1 MDAILPG
8 VLVREK
14 LCYIV
19 STFGKTF
26 GPLPTTHVQLL
37 SSFYHF
43 TCIFDIPLTCLT
55 KQYLRM
61 QSFPDCN
68 ASWHQ
73 SSHGPKQSSKV
84 DLARLYVSTMEGLQ
98 KKGERMEI
106 KLLYYSQNFFRNK
119 LASPANIFKN
129 ILAATPL
136 SDVIFSIGRENQNF
150 CAVHYTVRGLFPL
163 LSQLWTQV

>member
-43 TCIFDIPLTCLT
+43 TCIFDIPLTCETLSLNKAGGT
-55 KQYLRM
+55 DATATTQTFQLRDVVVVERKG
-61 QSFPDCN
+61 SRHIVLRTPD
-68 ASWHQ
+68 SEQ
-73 SSHGPKQSSKV
+73 
-84 DLARLYVSTMEGLQ
+84 
-98 KKGERMEI
+98 
-106 KLLYYSQNFFRNK
+106 
-119 LASPANIFKN
+119 
-129 ILAATPL
+129 
-136 SDVIFSIGRENQNF
+136 
-150 CAVHYTVRGLFPL
+150 
-163 LSQLWTQV
+163 